1 MTWQRHFESPRRARA
16 ALHLDMLLLPKPHAA
31 RPAAMPRTGDTV
43 RCPPGRTAAARGA
56 QRRGGSVT
64 RLGATQEQEECVL
77 STVTADNASDPAC
90 TKVDIEV
97 SDFPGL
103 LRVISWV
110 LVGMEVRIE
119 RAELRTT
126 SEGKLANNTLWL
138 VQAFSQHK
146 LTDAEADAVC
156 TRLGDHLDVCAPRAL
171 GDHDCTRATC
181 GGVSVELKDK
191 TTVIHLDASL
201 DSSHL
206 LLDAANV
213 FSAMDLNVAAA
224 RKEHHAWTFTLSEA
238 VAPQTLKSIALLLS
252 NQIAKPTARATQL
265 LEVPE

>member
-1 MTWQRHFESPRRARA
+1 V
-16 ALHLDMLLLPKPHAA
+16 D
-31 RPAAMPRTGDTV
+31 
-43 RCPPGRTAAARGA
+43 
-56 QRRGGSVT
+56 
-64 RLGATQEQEECVL
+64 L
-77 STVTADNASDPAC
+77 S
-90 TKVDIEV
+90 V

-126 SEGKLANNTLWL
+126 SEGKLWLAKNTLWL
-138 VQAFSQHK
+138 VQAFSQRK

-171 GDHDCTRATC
+171 GDHDCTRASC
-181 GGVSVELKDK
+181 GGVSVELVGAS
-191 TTVIHLDASL
+191 TVIQLDASL
-201 DSSHL
+201 DSTHL

-213 FSAMDLNVAAA
+213 FSAMDLNVSAG
-224 RKEHHAWTFTLSEA
+224 RKEKGAWEFTLSEA

-265 LEVPE
+265 LEVPL